1 MQYSNP
7 MLAIEVLSQLQDEL
21 NKLFSSKTKSIIR
34 KNKKKKKNK

>member
-21 NKLFSSKTKSIIR
+21 NKSFSSKTKSIIR